1 MDCQLWDTA
10 PAMGDA
16 ICRAVTAPRDTRTGG
31 PPDPARASRATGRPR
46 ACKSRGHDRAEQI
59 QARDTSDDE
68 PDERRDSER
77 DTIELELEPV
87 RAIEM
92 ATD

>member
-1 MDCQLWDTA
+1 MTE
-10 PAMGDA
+10 PNKYK
-16 ICRAVTAPRDTRTGG
+16 R
-31 PPDPARASRATGRPR
+31 
-46 ACKSRGHDRAEQI
+46 
-59 QARDTSDDE
+59 RDTSDDE

-77 DTIELELEPV
+77 DTIELEPELV